1 VGVNICSRFPP
12 PPNPS
17 HKGRGTLKNAFCP
30 PLVWGILGT
39 FSQRIIRVILGI
51 ERLREFYPLWL
62 QEARIGLV
70 INQASVDSASR
81 PTRAIVAELAG
92 ENLRALFSPQHGI
105 RGQAQANMVETEDEV
120 DPHLKI
126 PIYSLYSSKT
136 RTPTEE
142 QLKKID
148 CLLIDLQD
156 VGTRVYTFA
165 PTMGSCLEAAAHY
178 KKKVIVLDRPNPIN
192 AEQVEGNILKEGLR
206 SFVGF
211 APIPMRHGMTMGEL
225 ARFFN
230 EERKIGAEL
239 EVIPMQGYQR
249 EYLFADT
256 KLPWVSPSPNMRTP
270 ATALVYPGQVLLEG
284 TNLSEGRGTTN
295 PFECLGA
302 PFINPSLLRQKLEK
316 RMLPGCCFQE
326 TSFTPQFDKWQGELC
341 SGLQIQV
348 ADSRAYKPFYTT
360 LAIIQEI
367 ITAWPDQFC
376 FIPPSYEYEFE
387 KLPIDIITG
396 DEAIRKGLE
405 EGRNLDEMEES
416 WQEELKS
423 FLVKRKQ
430 YLLY

>member
-1 VGVNICSRFPP
+1 M
-12 PPNPS
+12 
-17 HKGRGTLKNAFCP
+17 
-30 PLVWGILGT
+30 
-39 FSQRIIRVILGI
+39 QRVILGI
-51 ERLREFYPLWL
+51 ERLKEFYPLWL
-62 QEARIGLV
+62 QEARLGLLC
-70 INQASVDSASR
+70 NQASVDSATR

-92 ENLRALFSPQHGI
+92 ENLRALFAPQHGI

-142 QLKKID
+142 QLARID

-165 PTMGSCLEAAAHY
+165 TTMGFCLEAAAKY
-178 KKKVIVLDRPNPIN
+178 KKKVVVLDRPNPIN
-192 AEQVEGNILKEGLR
+192 AEQVEGNIFKEGLR

-239 EVIPMQGYQR
+239 EVIPMQGYKR
-249 EYLFADT
+249 EYFFTDT
-256 KLPWVSPSPNMRTP
+256 HLPWVPPSPNMP
-270 ATALVYPGQVLLEG
+270 KPETALVYPGQVLLEG
-284 TNLSEGRGTTN
+284 TNLSEGRGTPE
-295 PFECLGA
+295 PFESFGA
-302 PFINPSLLRQKLEK
+302 PFIDAGLLKGQLEK
-316 RMLPGCCFQE
+316 RRLPGVRFLE
-326 TSFTPQFDKWQGELC
+326 ISFAPEFDKWQGRIC
-341 SGLQIQV
+341 SGIQIQV
-348 ADSRAYKPFYTT
+348 TDPRAYKPYYTT
-360 LAIIQEI
+360 LAIIQEVMK
-367 ITAWPDQFC
+367 AWPDQFSWL
-376 FIPPSYEYEFE
+376 PPPYEYEFE

-405 EGRNLDEMEES
+405 DGRDLDEMEAS
-416 WQEELKS
+416 WQQELEG
-423 FLVKRKQ
+423 FLAIRKQ